1 VQNNPTILTGKHR
14 LGISQCLLGDRVRYD
29 GASIADSVV
38 LEKLAALFELVA
50 ICPEVEA
57 GFGVP
62 RPAVQLSGDLLEPR
76 VTGRDDPTLD
86 VTARL
91 TEYTQARLAS
101 LAELN
106 GYVFKSRS
114 PSCGLNSTP
123 VFVAGVCITEA
134 SRGVFARAVCQR
146 YPDLPVI
153 EDSELDST
161 ARIVSF
167 IDAVYA
173 HYTSQRS

>member
-1 VQNNPTILTGKHR
+1 MQNNPTILTGKYR

-91 TEYTQARLAS
+91 SEYTQARLAG
-101 LAELN
+101 LAELD

-153 EDSELDST
+153 EDSALGSEQALQ
-161 ARIVSF
+161 VF
-167 IDAVYA
+167 IDAVMA
-173 HYTSQRS
+173 RVATPTS